1 VNKYQAQEEFMSYL
15 KYADRFITDLG
26 FEATHVMKVD
36 QNRLPDFMSVDCTW
50 FWRSQSNQIVDGTR
64 ISPENQVIGLVGADP
79 EDPFSLAGELTVW
92 VDGKKN
98 ILKKSSLVF
107 VPAGVPFGPVQIN
120 HMEHPVFY
128 TTMGVRPDPREK
140 RDPNL
145 PRYTIISE
153 TKEKAAPPPTSA
165 KRTLKGMRLLHMEDD
180 MAKGS
185 FYVDFVW
192 FYEGYGQAPAEVHDH
207 QWPELM
213 VMTGC
218 DPEHPYDL
226 GGTFSVALED
236 ETHYMSK
243 STLICI
249 PARVMHCPWKFL
261 EVTKPTL
268 AFTASP
274 SGMYNSSEKDKW

>member
-1 VNKYQAQEEFMSYL
+1 MSNL
-15 KYADRFITDLG
+15 KYADRLVTDVG
-26 FEATHVMKVD
+26 FKATHVMKVD

-50 FWRSQSNQIVDGTR
+50 FWRSQPNQIVDGTR
-64 ISPENQVIGLVGADP
+64 ISAENQVIGLIGAYP
-79 EDPFSLAGELTVW
+79 EDPFSLAGEMTVW
-92 VDGKKN
+92 IDGKKN
-98 ILKKSSLVF
+98 ILKKSSLIF
-107 VPAGVPFGPVQIN
+107 VPAGVPFGPAQIN
-120 HMEHPVFY
+120 HMEHPIFY

-145 PRYTIISE
+145 PRYTIVSE
-153 TKEKAAPPPTSA
+153 TKEKAVQPPA
-165 KRTLKGMRLLHMEDD
+165 AARRTLKGTRLLHMEDD

-207 QWPELM
+207 EWPELM

-218 DPEHPYDL
+218 DPEHPYDV
-226 GGTFSVALED
+226 GGTFSVALGD
-236 ETHYMSK
+236 ETHYINK

-249 PARVMHCPWKFL
+249 PAHVMHCPWKFL
-261 EVTKPTL
+261 EVKKPTL

-274 SGMYNSSEKDKW
+274 SGMYYSSEKGKW

>member
-1 VNKYQAQEEFMSYL
+1 MSNL
-15 KYADRFITDLG
+15 KYADRLITDVG

-50 FWRSQSNQIVDGTR
+50 FWRSQPNQIVDSTR
-64 ISPENQVIGLVGADP
+64 ISAENQVIGLVGAYP
-79 EDPFSLAGELTVW
+79 EDPFSLAGEMTVW

-98 ILKKSSLVF
+98 ILQKSSLIF
-107 VPAGVPFGPVQIN
+107 VPAGVPFGPVQVN
-120 HMEHPVFY
+120 NMEHPIFY
-128 TTMGVRPDPREK
+128 TTMGVRPDPKEK

-145 PRYTIISE
+145 PRYTIVSE
-153 TKEKAAPPPTSA
+153 TKEKAVQPPASG
-165 KRTLKGMRLLHMEDD
+165 KRTLKSARLLHMEDD
-180 MAKGS
+180 MVKGS

-207 QWPELM
+207 EWPELM

-218 DPEHPYDL
+218 DPQHPYDV
-226 GGTFSVALED
+226 GGTFSVALGD
-236 ETHYMSK
+236 ETHYINK

-261 EVTKPTL
+261 EVKQPTL

-274 SGMYNSSEKDKW
+274 SGMYYSSEKGKW

>member
-1 VNKYQAQEEFMSYL
+1 ML
-15 KYADRFITDLG
+15 KYTDRLISDLG
-26 FEATHVMKVD
+26 FESTHVMKVD
-36 QNRLPDFMSVDCTW
+36 RNRLPDFMSVDCTW
-50 FWRSQSNQIVDGTR
+50 FWRSQLNQIVEGTR
-64 ISPENQVIGLVGADP
+64 VSNENQVIGFIGSYP
-79 EDPFSLAGELTVW
+79 EDPNSLGGEMTIW

-98 ILKKSSLVF
+98 NIKKSSLVF

-120 HMEHPVFY
+120 QMEHPIFY
-128 TTMGVRPDPREK
+128 TSMGVLPNPKDK

-145 PRYTIISE
+145 PRYTIIDH
-153 TKEKAAPPPTSA
+153 TKEKKVNPPMPPTG
-165 KRTLKGMRLLHMEDD
+165 KMTLKGARLLHMEDD

-192 FYEGYGQAPAEVHDH
+192 FYEGYGQAPMGVHDH
-207 QWPELM
+207 EWPELM

-226 GGTFSVALED
+226 GGVFSVALED
-236 ETHYMSK
+236 ETHYLSK
-243 STLICI
+243 STMICI

-261 EVTKPTL
+261 DVKKPTL

-274 SGMYNSSEKDKW
+274 SGMYYSSEKGQW